1 MGIFDRIFGKK
12 EPKKVNND
20 KKKIKKQPKKKIDT
34 IKKVLSSSDQKKKEL
49 LNELKKISKTKTK
62 KSILKVDSSK
72 RNSIVKKV
80 HHDIIKEFN
89 FQLIDSKKNKY
100 DQNIKN
106 YESPNKYFQ
115 IEVVENR
122 SFYIHTPRING
133 FQFTINELNYNYRLQ
148 ENIFKM
154 DVLKTLENNFS
165 DWNINI
171 LDTYNFNLLKT
182 FFLYKQNLENEKE
195 GFSESYNRKL
205 ENTKSLLLND
215 LDMDGNGVIDIIE
228 NNDFMKLLKKH
239 QSVIKEFDKNY
250 INYLEK
256 ISNFLKS
263 KRNNIQQIFTEI
275 KKTQNQPNLNKHIGL
290 LKNQIHFYEV
300 LLFHS
305 LNLINSIVQGNFI
318 TVNEIYEEFDK
329 LKIFKSDHEKEV
341 SEKLSNIGDK
351 LDELLISINNMES
364 NIINGLN
371 NLTYVI
377 EDGFEDVCSSVTS
390 ELESINS
397 SIGFN
402 NLLTGIQTYQMY
414 KINKNTKSLR
424 S

>member
-1 MGIFDRIFGKK
+1 
-12 EPKKVNND
+12 
-20 KKKIKKQPKKKIDT
+20 
-34 IKKVLSSSDQKKKEL
+34 
-49 LNELKKISKTKTK
+49 
-62 KSILKVDSSK
+62 
-72 RNSIVKKV
+72 
-80 HHDIIKEFN
+80 
-89 FQLIDSKKNKY
+89 
-100 DQNIKN
+100 
-106 YESPNKYFQ
+106 NKYFQ

-250 INYLEK
+250 INYLVK

>member
-215 LDMDGNGVIDIIE
+215 
-228 NNDFMKLLKKH
+228 
-239 QSVIKEFDKNY
+239 
-250 INYLEK
+250 
-256 ISNFLKS
+256 
-263 KRNNIQQIFTEI
+263 
-275 KKTQNQPNLNKHIGL
+275 
-290 LKNQIHFYEV
+290 
-300 LLFHS
+300 
-305 LNLINSIVQGNFI
+305 
-318 TVNEIYEEFDK
+318 
-329 LKIFKSDHEKEV
+329 
-341 SEKLSNIGDK
+341 
-351 LDELLISINNMES
+351 
-364 NIINGLN
+364 
-371 NLTYVI
+371 
-377 EDGFEDVCSSVTS
+377 
-390 ELESINS
+390 
-397 SIGFN
+397 
-402 NLLTGIQTYQMY
+402 
-414 KINKNTKSLR
+414 
-424 S
+424 

>member
-250 INYLEK
+250 INYLVK